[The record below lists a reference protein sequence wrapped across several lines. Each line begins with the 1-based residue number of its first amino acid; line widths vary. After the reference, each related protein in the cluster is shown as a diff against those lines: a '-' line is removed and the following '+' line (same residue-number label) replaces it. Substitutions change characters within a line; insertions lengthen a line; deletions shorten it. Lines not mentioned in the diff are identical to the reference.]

1 VQAQYGGAIAATR
14 CGVGSLGRE
23 AAAVRVILCSG
34 ADGTCR
40 QKKSV
45 HAETTRL
52 WPLVEAAS
60 GKLHLMKSNEE
71 RGGRLTA
78 PADALSHAHIGG
90 IDIASWHLTHAAFR
104 VRRQCAI
111 ALHDCGVICRG

>member
-1 VQAQYGGAIAATR
+1 MQAQYGGAIAATR

-34 ADGTCR
+34 ADGTGR
-40 QKKSV
+40 VARRNQSMPRR
-45 HAETTRL
+45 HAS
-52 WPLVEAAS
+52 VEAAS